1 MTIDI
6 PLLARICEAP
16 GAPGFEKEIRNLVLA
31 ELKGLADDIRVD
43 NMGNVIALKKGKSSA
58 KKSMAAAHMDEI
70 GFIVTYVDDKG
81 FVRFNPVGGFD
92 PKTLTSQ
99 RVIIHG
105 RKDII
110 GVMGSKPVHIMSA
123 EEKAKNVKITDFFI
137 DTGMTK
143 EEVDKVIAI
152 GDFVTRYSPLMELGD
167 CVNAKSLD
175 NRASVFVLIETLR
188 ELKKSKRKPAYDFYA
203 VFTVQEEVGLRG
215 AQASAIQI
223 QPDFGFGLD
232 TTIAYDIPGS
242 TPQER
247 CTALGEGAAI
257 KYMDSSVICDY
268 RMIEFM
274 KSAAKRHKIKW
285 QPEILA
291 GGGTDT
297 ASLQR
302 MVAGGSIAGAIS
314 IPTRHIHQT
323 IETSH
328 KADLA
333 ACIQLLAAC
342 VCDLD
347 QHDWKFRFQS
357 KPTRSQP
364 HDFTRNYAVFSCLP
378 VPQSPDR
385 LAAKILYI
393 CCPTTYDKKPL
404 VTRDIS

>member
-16 GAPGFEKEIRNLVLA
+16 GAPGSEKEIRKLVLA
-31 ELKGLADDIRVD
+31 ELKGLADDISVD

-70 GFIVTYVDDKG
+70 GFIVTHIDDKG

-110 GVMGSKPVHIMSA
+110 GVMGSKPVHIMSP
-123 EEKAKNVKITDFFI
+123 EEKNKNVKITDFFI
-137 DTGMTK
+137 DTGMLK
-143 EEVDKVIAI
+143 NDVDKIVAI
-152 GDFVTRYSPLMELGD
+152 GDFVTRHSPLIELGD
-167 CVNAKSLD
+167 CVNVKSLD

-188 ELKKSKRKPAYDFYA
+188 ELKKAKRKPAYDFYA

-215 AQASAIQI
+215 AQASALKI

-232 TTIAYDIPGS
+232 TTIAYDVPGS
-242 TPQER
+242 SPQER

-257 KYMDSSVICDY
+257 KLMDSSVICDY

-274 KSAAKRHKIKW
+274 KATAKRHKIKW

-291 GGGTDT
+291 AGGTDT
-297 ASLQR
+297 GSLQR
-302 MVAGGSIAGAIS
+302 MVAGGSIVGAVS

-323 IETSH
+323 IESCH
-328 KADLA
+328 KDDIAE
-333 ACIQLLAAC
+333 CIRLLAAC
-342 VCDLD
+342 VCELD
-347 QHDWKFRFQS
+347 QHDWKF
-357 KPTRSQP
+357 
-364 HDFTRNYAVFSCLP
+364 
-378 VPQSPDR
+378 
-385 LAAKILYI
+385 
-393 CCPTTYDKKPL
+393 
-404 VTRDIS
+404 